1 MTLITTKRGVEIWAH
16 FDQDAQVYELFFDR
30 EGETYTGWAVDS
42 IKDARSAAGY
52 IIDEKLAA

>member
-1 MTLITTKRGVEIWAH
+1 MTHITTKRGVEIWAQ
-16 FDQDAQVYELFFDR
+16 FDHDAQVYELFYDR

-42 IKDARSAAGY
+42 IKDARHIAAH